1 MPPSS
6 EPEPDRGLLA
16 RDRRA
21 ALVELFEVGPKG
33 SHVALSPLAALRQ
46 IAADP
51 HRGLHEDTPIVNLE
65 DATDPDTE
73 RLMDLITEPRALSW
87 ADSDPVHFEIDGEP
101 VRFTELP
108 DRRVR
113 ITTDTAPNRFVKHV
127 VALYARELR
136 GADRATEPRA
146 VRLLRE
152 LEALSRSGGLGAATM
167 PSVVS
172 TADPVIAKDRR
183 YSRILAAYLA
193 LARREAHQ
201 RLPTD

>member
-1 MPPSS
+1 M
-6 EPEPDRGLLA
+6 LA
-16 RDRRA
+16 RERRA
-21 ALVELFEVGPKG
+21 TLVQLLEVGPRG
-33 SHVALSPLAALRQ
+33 AHVALSPLAALRQ
-46 IAADP
+46 IAGDP

-113 ITTDTAPNRFVKHV
+113 VTTDTAPNRFVKHV
-127 VALYARELR
+127 MALYARGLR
-136 GADRATEPRA
+136 GADRASEPRA
-146 VRLLRE
+146 FRLLRE
-152 LEALSRSGGLGAATM
+152 LEALSRSGGLAAASM
-167 PSVVS
+167 PAVVS
-172 TADPVIAKDRR
+172 TADPVIARDRR

-193 LARREAHQ
+193 LARREPHHTPA
-201 RLPTD
+201 PG